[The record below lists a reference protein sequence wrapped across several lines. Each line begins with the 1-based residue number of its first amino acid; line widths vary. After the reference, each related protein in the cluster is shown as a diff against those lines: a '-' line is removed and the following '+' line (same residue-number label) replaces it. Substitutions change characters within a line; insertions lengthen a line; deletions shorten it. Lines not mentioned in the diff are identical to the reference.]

1 MTRAFG
7 GKDGDDRNEEQ
18 VYGVPHN
25 LDLSR
30 FVGATLLQVC
40 LGEFQVQFHFQAAG
54 NVGSE
59 GMLHIG
65 VERHWELRD
74 ESGRLVD
81 RTGPNS
87 EREAYRL
94 HRLLGRAVTGTEVNA
109 PRSFALR
116 FVSGEELRVFDD
128 SDQYESFSIQPG
140 DIFA

>member
-1 MTRAFG
+1 M
-7 GKDGDDRNEEQ
+7 
-18 VYGVPHN
+18 YGVPRD

-30 FVGATLLQVC
+30 FVGPKLIQVC

-54 NVGSE
+54 SVGSD

-74 ESGRLVD
+74 ESGRIVD
-81 RTGPNS
+81 RAEPNS

-94 HRLLGRAVTGTEVNA
+94 HRLLGRAVVRTAVDA

-116 FVSGEELRVFDD
+116 FASGEELRVFDD

-140 DIFA
+140 DIFV